1 MVSSKNEFNLEKSTT
16 ALRELSHFLQRLNEL
31 DIPKSE
37 EIKKA
42 VQNSLK
48 EICTG
53 FLGHL

>member
-1 MVSSKNEFNLEKSTT
+1 MSKIDNF
-16 ALRELSHFLQRLNEL
+16 FLFLYEL

-53 FLGHL
+53 FLGQL

>member
-16 ALRELSHFLQRLNEL
+16 ALRELSHFLQRLDEL

-53 FLGHL
+53 FLGQL